1 MRGNGMPNINR
12 SLCRLLCCCKSL
24 PKKKHPGLNGFW
36 QAKLR
41 YENEISPTMVNW
53 YGTSKVSS
61 ATQQMGTKSSQE
73 VLTSSILTQLQHK
86 KHIERVKFSCYDD
99 APPFVFASILRARN
113 TLLPLQK

>member
-53 YGTSKVSS
+53 YASHRFYVPGTHCYLY
-61 ATQQMGTKSSQE
+61 KS
-73 VLTSSILTQLQHK
+73 
-86 KHIERVKFSCYDD
+86 
-99 APPFVFASILRARN
+99 N
-113 TLLPLQK
+113 TWT

>member
-53 YGTSKVSS
+53 YANHHHACDKV
-61 ATQQMGTKSSQE
+61 APADTVKAKSSRTLSTKHRNDANE
-73 VLTSSILTQLQHK
+73 HERLQCPV
-86 KHIERVKFSCYDD
+86 EQVCG
-99 APPFVFASILRARN
+99 
-113 TLLPLQK
+113 